1 MPQLDHLIV
10 RVSNPQVSAHFYE
23 QLLGFA
29 REGKGGPFEVLRVN
43 EATTLDLL
51 GEPPKDAMH
60 LAFALDRASF
70 EDVRARLQAHGIA
83 FGGQPFTRDGR
94 SAPQQGARG
103 WADALY
109 FYDLDQHNIEVRTHD
124 HA

>member
-10 RVSNPQVSAHFYE
+10 RVSDPQRSARFYE

-29 REGKGGPFEVLRVN
+29 HEGNGGPFEIVRVN

-60 LAFALDRASF
+60 LAFTLDRASF
-70 EDVRARLQAHGIA
+70 EGVRARLQARGIA
-83 FGGQPFTRDGR
+83 YGGHPFTRDGH

-103 WADALY
+103 WADSLY
-109 FYDLDQHNIEVRTHD
+109 FHDPDQHNIEVRTHD
-124 HA
+124 DV

>member
-10 RVSNPQVSAHFYE
+10 RVSDPLRSARFYE

-29 REGKGGPFEVLRVN
+29 HEHNGGPFEIVRVN
-43 EATTLDLL
+43 AATTLDLL

-60 LAFALDRASF
+60 LAFTLDRASF
-70 EDVRARLQAHGIA
+70 EGVRARLLARGIA
-83 FGGQPFTRDGR
+83 YGGQPFTRDGR
-94 SAPQQGARG
+94 VALQQGAHG
-103 WADALY
+103 WADSLY

-124 HA
+124 NV